1 VIEPISR
8 TELYQRVDFAFYQAF
23 PDAPR
28 TMKAGSKPEWREWW
42 IKERDRQLNEEVNRV
57 YWARYP
63 DAPTQLDTRSPEWE
77 PWRISWKNIWQELM
91 DNAPQP
97 EDVQVQN
104 AVSDDGKL
112 DLSYI
117 KAAIRETLV
126 KHENDGYILPDTL
139 TEVLVAAD
147 QLAAEVGAM
156 AMQADTVHGVWESR
170 EAVVLGRGTHKVMFT
185 VRGWW
190 DSHYFTGDIGFIM
203 MTPEDWER
211 P

>member
-8 TELYQRVDFAFYQAF
+8 TELYRRVDIAFYDAF

-28 TMKAGSKPEWREWW
+28 TLKASSKPEWREWW

-63 DAPTQLDTRSPEWE
+63 DAPTQLDSTSPEWE

-97 EDVQVQN
+97 EDVQLQN

-112 DLSYI
+112 DLSYL
-117 KAAIRETLV
+117 KAGIRETLV
-126 KHENDGYILPDTL
+126 KHENAGEILPDTL
-139 TEVLVAAD
+139 TDVLVAAD
-147 QLAAEVGAM
+147 QLAEEVGAL

-170 EAVVLGRGTHKVMFT
+170 EATVFGRGAHKVQFT

-203 MTPEDWER
+203 MTPEDWVQ